1 MLLVLL
7 LVGGIIYIL
16 YRFLF
21 SGQYSKSPITLVSSQ
36 VAGNSSPMIDQ
47 ANLPIP
53 YEGGDYSVSFWM
65 YISSFNVNRN
75 KRKHILELG
84 GKSFSTLLVGL
95 GAYKNTLM
103 VRTHSKDPGNKTEGF
118 QTDPPNAS
126 TTMTAPPTA
135 ADMSRGDSTLSSANV
150 NAIFASH
157 PADDSLLETPVV
169 CDAPDVDLQR
179 WVHVAVVMSGR
190 MIDIYIDGK
199 LARSCVTKSY
209 YKVDPTGVTLKV
221 VDRGGFDGYLSN
233 LSAANFTLNP
243 AQIYNIYSNG
253 PSGAS
258 PTLISSLFGF
268 LKGGLT

>member
-1 MLLVLL
+1 MLLVVLFIG
-7 LVGGIIYIL
+7 VIIYVL

-21 SGQYSKSPITLVSSQ
+21 SGKYTKSPIMVVPSQ
-36 VAGNSSPMIDQ
+36 VAANTSPAIDQ
-47 ANLPIP
+47 STLPVP
-53 YEGGDYSVSFWM
+53 YEGGDYSISFWM

-103 VRTHSKDPGNKTEGF
+103 VRTHSKDPGNTTEGF
-118 QTDPPNAS
+118 QTAPPNAS

-135 ADMSRGDSTLSSANV
+135 ADMSRGDSTLSSADV
-150 NAIFASH
+150 DAIFASH
-157 PADDSLLETPVV
+157 PADDTLIETPVV
-169 CDAPDVDLQR
+169 CDVPDVDLQR
-179 WVHVAVVMSGR
+179 WVHVTVVLSGR
-190 MIDIYIDGK
+190 MIDVYIDGK
-199 LARSCVTKSY
+199 LARSCITKSY

-221 VDRGGFDGYLSN
+221 VDRGGFDGYVSN
-233 LSAANFTLNP
+233 VSAANLTLNP
-243 AQIYNIYSNG
+243 GQIYDIYSKG

-258 PTLISSLFGF
+258 PTLLSSLFGF